1 MVKKTIPS
9 GLDPFGGI
17 YTANISAADMATM
30 APTSISIEPLTSI
43 PIEPL
48 TNLDKLEQVKTA
60 VLHHRDPYIYCND
73 CKYKMNPGYGSDAC
87 SLTGKKERDAYHEYM
102 SYTACRDVNGN
113 NDCKKFRRTR
123 KSKFTRAV
131 KWAARWPR

>member
-17 YTANISAADMATM
+17 YTSNINPADMATM
-30 APTSISIEPLTSI
+30 APTSIPIEPLTS
-43 PIEPL
+43 
-48 TNLDKLEQVKTA
+48 LDKLEQVKAA
-60 VLHHRDPYIYCND
+60 VLRTTHPVFCGQ
-73 CKYKMNPGYGSDAC
+73 CKYERDRDC
-87 SLTGKKERDAYHEYM
+87 SLTGKMIRTAHREYI
-102 SYTACRDVNGN
+102 SYSSCNEMNDK
-113 NDCKKFRRTR
+113 NDCSKFRRTR